1 MDKLSFDRIVTIA
14 GSLKSANFSSLTS
27 MPILSI
33 RTLLSL
39 YWLTREGRV
48 LASLM
53 ALADAMARLSKAFLF
68 KRVSSVTKIGTGRWR
83 DGAGRQQ
90 LTAGC
95 VGRLARERGKR
106 ER

>member
-14 GSLKSANFSSLTS
+14 GSLKSANFSSLAS

-39 YWLTREGRV
+39 NWLTREGRV

-53 ALADAMARLSKAFLF
+53 ALAEAMARLSKAFLLSELVLSR
-68 KRVSSVTKIGTGRWR
+68 KLAQA
-83 DGAGRQQ
+83 DGEMEPGDNS
-90 LTAGC
+90 
-95 VGRLARERGKR
+95 
-106 ER
+106 

>member
-39 YWLTREGRV
+39 SWLTRVGRV
-48 LASLM
+48 LANLM
-53 ALADAMARLSKAFLF
+53 ALADAMARLSNAFLLSELVLSR
-68 KRVSSVTKIGTGRWR
+68 KLALADGEMGPGDSS
-83 DGAGRQQ
+83 
-90 LTAGC
+90 
-95 VGRLARERGKR
+95 
-106 ER
+106 